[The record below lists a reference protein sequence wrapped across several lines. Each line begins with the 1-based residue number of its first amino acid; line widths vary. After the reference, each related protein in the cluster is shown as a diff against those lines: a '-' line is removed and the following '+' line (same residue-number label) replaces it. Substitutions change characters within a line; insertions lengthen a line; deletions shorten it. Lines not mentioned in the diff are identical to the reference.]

1 MEQESSMDPHPPL
14 ARRTVKAACPHDCP
28 DTCAM
33 EITVEDGVA
42 IEVRGGAMPFTG
54 GTLCTKVARYLDR
67 TYSPDRV
74 LHPLRR
80 IGPKG
85 PGRGRWERID
95 WDTALDTIADRY
107 RSISADD
114 PQGIL
119 PYSYAGTM
127 GMVSYASMDRR
138 FFHRLGA
145 SLLERTICSSAGG
158 AGIALT
164 LGGSVGMDPEE
175 VENARLI
182 VIWGSNPIVS
192 NLHFWSRCQ
201 EAKRRG
207 ARLVI
212 IDPWRN
218 QTAAKCHQWIPIMPG
233 TDAAFA
239 LAVMNVIITEGRH
252 DEDYVARHTLGFD
265 ALAERVDAWP
275 PERAAPV
282 CGVDAGVIR
291 AFAREYAT
299 TRPSAIRINYG
310 LQRHYG
316 GGMAVRTIACL
327 PALVGAWRH
336 PAGGLLLGT
345 SGFYALDHAALER
358 PDLIRGNPR
367 KVNMSAIGDA
377 LLQAD
382 PPIRAIHVYNS
393 NPVAVAPDSNRVI
406 AGFSREDLFTVVHDV
421 FLTDTTDY
429 ADLVL
434 PATTQLEQFDIHKSY
449 GHLYM
454 LANNPAIAPVG
465 ESRTNAEV
473 FRQLASR
480 LDFREPCFL
489 DDDETIARQALG
501 RRHPHMTGLDWDT
514 LRNEGWQRL
523 NVPRHWAPFADGG
536 FPTPSGKC
544 EFFSERARAAG
555 LDPLPDYTPPLENRL
570 SNVQL
575 AARYPLAFLSPPAR
589 HFLNTSFANLPF
601 ALAAEQAPRLEIH
614 PGDAV
619 PRGIS
624 DGTAV
629 RVFNDRGSITLR
641 ARITEDARPGVVV
654 TPSIWWRKLSPD
666 GRNANDLTS
675 QALTDVGGGATFYDC
690 LVEVAPA

>member
-1 MEQESSMDPHPPL
+1 MDPHPPVS
-14 ARRTVKAACPHDCP
+14 RRTVKAACPHDCP

-239 LAVMNVIITEGRH
+239 LAVMNVIISEGRH

-265 ALAERVDAWP
+265 ALAERVGAWP

-291 AFAREYAT
+291 AFAHEYAT

-514 LRNEGWQRL
+514 LRQEGWQRL

-555 LDPLPDYTPPLENRL
+555 LDPLPDYTPPLESRL

-601 ALAAEQAPRLEIH
+601 ALAAERAPRLEIH
-614 PGDAV
+614 PGDAAA
-619 PRGIS
+619 RGIS
-624 DGTAV
+624 DGAAV

-641 ARITEDARPGVVV
+641 ACITENARPGVVV

-690 LVEVAPA
+690 LVEVAAA

>member
-1 MEQESSMDPHPPL
+1 MDPHPPL

-629 RVFNDRGSITLR
+629 RGFNDRGSITLR

>member
-1 MEQESSMDPHPPL
+1 MDPHPPL

>member
-1 MEQESSMDPHPPL
+1 
-14 ARRTVKAACPHDCP
+14 
-28 DTCAM
+28 M